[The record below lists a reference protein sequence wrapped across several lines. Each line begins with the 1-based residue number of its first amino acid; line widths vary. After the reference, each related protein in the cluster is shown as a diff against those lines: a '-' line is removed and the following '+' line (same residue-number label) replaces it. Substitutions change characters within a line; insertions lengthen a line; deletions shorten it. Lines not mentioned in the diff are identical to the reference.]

1 MSWITAKGLC
11 QEKII
16 DPRTGLTKIIS
27 VKVKGSG
34 KKAEQE
40 AYKKLEEK
48 ISKLSD
54 ARILLS
60 NLIEA
65 YKFDQEKSIKAST
78 MRRKSCI
85 LNLILEV
92 YGECYVETITAG
104 SVRQKFMASGKSNRT
119 LNMYL
124 REFKTLWRWAY
135 QNDYVKSTEVS
146 DKLKSFADT
155 PEKLR
160 IQDKYLEP
168 NELKTLLD
176 AMDNKRFKLASRFLA
191 LSGLRIGELCALTNQ
206 DVWSKNIIVNKT
218 YDHLNKIVTSPKTLS
233 SNREVYI
240 QPELRECIKEIQEY
254 AKWQQEVCGY
264 ADTNLLLPDPDG
276 GYLCYTTYVIYLRK
290 LGKKILNK
298 SVTPHIFRH
307 THASYLASKGFD
319 LTAISNRLGHEDSA
333 ITKAIYLH
341 RMEEMKEKENKKLD
355 SIRFIV

>member
-1 MSWITAKGLC
+1 MWITSKGLC
-11 QEKII
+11 QEKIV
-16 DPRTGLTKIIS
+16 DPRTGLTKIVS

-54 ARILLS
+54 VRILLS
-60 NLIEA
+60 KLIEL
-65 YKFDQEKSIKAST
+65 YELDQEKSVKAST
-78 MRRKSCI
+78 MTRKESI
-85 LNLILEV
+85 LKSFFEV

-104 SVRQKFMASGKSNRT
+104 NVRQKLMASGKSNRT

-146 DKLKSFADT
+146 DKLKAFADT

-176 AMDNKRFKLASRFLA
+176 AMENKRYKLVSRFLA
-191 LSGLRIGELCALTNQ
+191 LSGLRIGEFCCLTNQ

-218 YDHLNKIVTSPKTLS
+218 YDHINKIVTSPKTLS

-254 AKWQQEVCGY
+254 AKWQQEICGY
-264 ADTNLLLPDPDG
+264 ENTNLLLPDPDG
-276 GYLCYTTYVIYLRK
+276 GYFCYVSYDVYLRNI
-290 LGKKILNK
+290 GKKVLQK
-298 SVTPHIFRH
+298 SVSPHIFRH
-307 THASYLASKGFD
+307 THASYLALKGFD

-341 RMEEMKEKENKKLD
+341 RMEEMKERENRQLD